1 MEEAQMSSEDSG
13 SRPVEDQTKTDSK
26 SSEEAS
32 STASPKSTQ
41 LHKPI
46 QVALAEY
53 CNYLSQ
59 YLKQARTD
67 FRGLVDTSSTKPQ
80 NDDKSGT

>member
-46 QVALAEY
+46 QVALAEVSSTMRM
-53 CNYLSQ
+53 LSHSQ
-59 YLKQARTD
+59 RI
-67 FRGLVDTSSTKPQ
+67 VDTLTL
-80 NDDKSGT
+80 

>member
-1 MEEAQMSSEDSG
+1 MSSEDSG

-46 QVALAEY
+46 QVALAEVSSTMRM
-53 CNYLSQ
+53 LSHSQ
-59 YLKQARTD
+59 RI
-67 FRGLVDTSSTKPQ
+67 VDTLTL
-80 NDDKSGT
+80 